1 MATQVESLPDH
12 CVLEHQ
18 VFTTFAQALF
28 RRAPSDG
35 APVMVIP
42 MGAREAMLPLRGLQR
57 EFGIAEDSNDG
68 RMLGLITASLDFVTG
83 LHIGDPLPAEVLTGE
98 ASWEPSQ
105 QCRDLVN
112 ARLRLQL
119 VGWLNSDIPGAGA
132 TENAE
137 ALLHRDNDPEFR
149 RQVQAAFGRA
159 ATALG
164 LPAPEAVVRLV
175 GNLGEELAYIE
186 ALRGSLLQRVQALAE
201 RLVRQIHGLRGDRN
215 RTEMLT
221 QVQRL
226 LKAATTQLAG
236 KFDEV
241 DAQTGDILSAL
252 RNTEQQQTFIRSH
265 RDWLYR
271 CQRAW
276 DPVLREWAQAGAAA
290 MGEGIWQLIATTYQF
305 LAPRY
310 MPVTEWQAY
319 NSISRQ
325 RTAPTAK
332 VMKW

>member
-1 MATQVESLPDH
+1 MATPVESMPEH
-12 CVLEHQ
+12 CVFEHQ
-18 VFTTFAQALF
+18 VFKAFGQALF
-28 RRAPSDG
+28 CRAPSDG
-35 APVMVIP
+35 MPVMVIP

-68 RMLGLITASLDFVTG
+68 RMLGLVTASLDFVAG
-83 LHIGDPLPAEVLTGE
+83 LRIGDPLPAEVLTGE

-105 QCRDLVN
+105 QCRDLVI
-112 ARLRLQL
+112 ARLRMQL
-119 VGWLNSDIPGAGA
+119 VGWLNSDMPGAGA
-132 TENAE
+132 TPNVE
-137 ALLHRDNDPEFR
+137 ALLHRDSDPDFR
-149 RQVQAAFGRA
+149 RQVLAAFGRA
-159 ATALG
+159 AKALG
-164 LPAPEAVVRLV
+164 LPAPDDVVQLI
-175 GNLGEELAYIE
+175 GSLGEELAYIE
-186 ALRGSLLQRVQALAE
+186 TLRGSLLQRVLALAE
-201 RLVRQIHGLRGDRN
+201 RLVRQVQGLRGDRN

-226 LKAATTQLAG
+226 VKAATTQIAG

-241 DAQTGDILSAL
+241 DAQTGEIMSAL
-252 RNTEQQQTFIRSH
+252 RNAEQQQTFIRSH
-265 RDWLYR
+265 RDWLYC

-319 NSISRQ
+319 NSVSRE

-332 VMKW
+332 VMQW